1 VETTPLRTTIECGF
15 ATDAS
20 RFTVRYALRA
30 GESQL
35 DVSVDAD
42 WHEQERRLQWVLPT
56 DLRALHAVCGTQFGH
71 VTRARHANTSWDVA
85 RFEVCAHRYVAI
97 SEPSFGAAILA
108 DGPRGYDIRGDE
120 LQLTVLRSP
129 KFPDPEADLGHQ
141 HLQWSVSLLDGDPIT
156 NGIENTAALMA
167 HPVRILDGV
176 PRVPASVI
184 SLDVP
189 GALISAVKPADDGS
203 DDIIVRIWETR
214 GGRANGLL
222 TIDSMTAA
230 QTCNALEDAGKPLEI
245 SANGMVA
252 IELKPF
258 QIMTLRITQD

>member
-1 VETTPLRTTIECGF
+1 
-15 ATDAS
+15 
-20 RFTVRYALRA
+20 
-30 GESQL
+30 
-35 DVSVDAD
+35 
-42 WHEQERRLQWVLPT
+42 LQWVLPT
-56 DLRALHAVCGTQFGH
+56 DLRALSATCGTQFGH
-71 VTRARHANTSWDVA
+71 VIRARHANTTWDIA

-129 KFPDPEADLGHQ
+129 KFPDPEADLGQQ
-141 HLQWSVSLLDGDPIT
+141 HLQWSVSLFNGDPIS
-156 NGIENTAALMA
+156 NGIENAASLMA

-176 PRVPASVI
+176 PRVPASVV

-214 GGRANGLL
+214 GGRTHGTL
-222 TIDSMTAA
+222 TIEGMTAA
-230 QTCNALEDAGKPLEI
+230 QSCNALEDAGVSLEV
-245 SANGMVA
+245 SENSTMT
-252 IELKPF
+252 IELQPF
-258 QIMTLRITQD
+258 EIMTLRITQD